1 MRLRFDTAPTST
13 QDSERWPPW
22 LRFLVR
28 WTSRLAYAGLLLVVL
43 GLAAYTSF
51 NVFVRSGV
59 TPVPDLSGL
68 SQEEAVGALADKGLG
83 LGHDP
88 GHDDYDAK
96 VPAGRVLRQR
106 PAARALVK
114 RGSEIDIVLSLGP
127 QVLEVPDLSGKTAQA
142 AQVALAA
149 GGLGAGRSF
158 GVYSRDAETGTVV
171 AQEPPAGSTVAP
183 GTSLDLLVSRG
194 NRDTVY
200 VMPDLVYRRY
210 DEVQRFFA
218 QRGFRLGSVKYEVY
232 EGIPE
237 GVILRQFPLAGH
249 PLDRRD
255 TVSLVVS
262 RAVEARVVP

>member
-1 MRLRFDTAPTST
+1 MRLRFDTPPTSKEGP
-13 QDSERWPPW
+13 DRWPPW

-28 WTSRLAYAGLLLVVL
+28 WASRFAYLGLLLLLL
-43 GLAAYTSF
+43 GLTAYVSF
-51 NVFVRSGV
+51 SLFVRSGV
-59 TPVPDLSGL
+59 TPVPDLSGMT
-68 SQEEAVGALADKGLG
+68 QDEAAGALQDKGLE
-83 LGHDP
+83 LSHDP
-88 GHDDYDAK
+88 RQDDFDAK
-96 VPAGRVLRQR
+96 VPAGEVLRQR

-114 RGSEIDIVLSLGP
+114 RGSGIDVAFSLGP
-127 QVLEVPDLSGKTAQA
+127 QVLEVPDLEGKTAQA

-149 GGLGAGRSF
+149 GGLGTGRSF
-158 GVYSRDAETGTVV
+158 GVYSSDAEEGTVV
-171 AQEPPAGSTVAP
+171 AQQPPAGSNVAP
-183 GTSLDLLVSRG
+183 GTTLDLLVSRG
-194 NRDTVY
+194 NRAAVY

-210 DEVQRFFA
+210 DDVQRFFT

-262 RAVEARVVP
+262 RTAEARPLP